1 MAVIFC
7 GIVMVGAADFFGDD
21 GTGGVSNAIVG
32 DIIVIC
38 AQVINSFNNII
49 MLQMTIIIRS

>member
-21 GTGGVSNAIVG
+21 GTSGVSSAIVG

-38 AQVINSFNNII
+38 AQVAEFRIY
-49 MLQMTIIIRS
+49 LEIRSIEILN

>member
-38 AQVINSFNNII
+38 AQVSFNNII